1 MENMNTTENTNETKR
16 EYVSHPSMIRYL
28 RNRYKND
35 EEYRNKQIE
44 HGKLTYQ
51 INKEYILSRYKN
63 EEDFRKR
70 KSQYSKKWYQKVK
83 AKKEAEKKAKEEAEE
98 LGGHIM
104 DIS

>member
-83 AKKEAEKKAKEEAEE
+83 AKKEAEKKAIEEAEE

>member
-16 EYVSHPSMIRYL
+16 EYISHPSMIRYL

>member
-1 MENMNTTENTNETKR
+1 MENTNEAKK
-16 EYVSHPSMIRYL
+16 EYVSHPSMIKYL

-51 INKEYILSRYKN
+51 INKEYILSRYN
-63 EEDFRKR
+63 NDEDFRKR

-83 AKKEAEKKAKEEAEE
+83 AKKEAEKKAREEAEKE
-98 LGGHIM
+98 AEVHI
-104 DIS
+104 IANS

>member
-1 MENMNTTENTNETKR
+1 MENINTTENTNETKR
-16 EYVSHPSMIRYL
+16 EYISHPSMIRYL